1 MSKHICPK
9 CGYKFEDR
17 DRVCNYYLSTY
28 DWHYFENHDEN
39 FHVFCDDCGKEFSI
53 GYIRQKP
60 IHFDMTTG
68 TALLNYPKYEF
79 SCKAC
84 AKKHNYILGD
94 QTMTDKIYIN
104 PLNYT
109 GAKHKLLPFIKQNLP
124 LDCTT
129 LVDVFGGSGEL
140 AINLA
145 DSFNHV
151 IYNEINPYL
160 YNIIKAF
167 NDVPSSIF
175 VDLVENVIYYYKLD
189 KYNKEGFLECRH
201 DFNLVEHKA
210 FLENDITKSEL
221 ILAVVHL
228 YVLICHSFNNF
239 LRINRD
245 GKFMVPSGAGR
256 MWFNPS
262 LKQKLI
268 DYINKIHTLGGELEL
283 LNQDFKSLD
292 YTIENT
298 FYTIDPPY
306 FVSDDIY
313 SRCSNYKWSEQ
324 DEIQLYGLL
333 DEIDRAGNKFMLFNA
348 LTCNG
353 KVNHHFKD
361 FIKKYRVISNEDAF
375 YNCNY
380 QRKNGKTQEI
390 VVVNY

>member
-1 MSKHICPK
+1 
-9 CGYKFEDR
+9 
-17 DRVCNYYLSTY
+17 
-28 DWHYFENHDEN
+28 
-39 FHVFCDDCGKEFSI
+39 
-53 GYIRQKP
+53 
-60 IHFDMTTG
+60 
-68 TALLNYPKYEF
+68 
-79 SCKAC
+79 
-84 AKKHNYILGD
+84 
-94 QTMTDKIYIN
+94 MTDKIYIN

-124 LDCTT
+124 LGCTT
-129 LVDVFGGSGEL
+129 LVDLFGGSGEL

-145 DSFNHV
+145 DNFDNV
-151 IYNEINPYL
+151 VYNEINPYL

-167 NDVPSSIF
+167 SDVSSDIF
-175 VDLVENVIYYYKLD
+175 VGLIENVIYYYKLD
-189 KYNKEGFLECRH
+189 KYNREGFLECRY
-201 DFNLVEHKA
+201 DFNLVEYKA

-239 LRINRD
+239 LHINKE
-245 GKFMVPSGAGR
+245 GKFMVSSGAGR
-256 MWFNPS
+256 SSFNS
-262 LKQKLI
+262 NLKQKLI
-268 DYINKIHTLGGELEL
+268 DYINKIHTLSGKLEL

-292 YTIENT
+292 YTAENT
-298 FYTIDPPY
+298 FYVVDPPY
-306 FVSDDIY
+306 FVSDDSY

-348 LTCNG
+348 LTCND
-353 KVNHHFKD
+353 KVNHYLKD

-380 QRKNGKTQEI
+380 QRKNGKTQEV